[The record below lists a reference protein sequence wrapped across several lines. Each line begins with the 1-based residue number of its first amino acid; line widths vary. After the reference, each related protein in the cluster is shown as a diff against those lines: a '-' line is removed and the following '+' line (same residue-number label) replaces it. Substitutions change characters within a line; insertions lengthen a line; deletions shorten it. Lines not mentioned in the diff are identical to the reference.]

1 MPGEL
6 NADMSTISTS
16 ADEMVEREAELTQL
30 RGALV
35 DAARTGTISLIE
47 SPAGTGRTRLLTAAA
62 SLASESG
69 ARVMQ
74 ACGRDSERSFNFGVA
89 LQLFE
94 RCWLNAP
101 PEDQARLFDGPAQL
115 AAPLMG
121 KRAQGA
127 GGAAFADVFGIVH
140 GLFWLTRNLAAPSEE
155 TTGKLPVALLIDDV
169 HRADRASLYFLA
181 YLGCRIRTL
190 PLCLIVTSRTGE
202 PATDED
208 ALSALRSAATIRL
221 SPTDLSV
228 SGAGRLARRWL
239 PEAGPELWRACV
251 EATGGNPLLLHA
263 LLHEVSRLAPA
274 PTPHADVVVGDAP
287 RVVVDWT
294 ISRLKSLPAGA
305 RSLAAAVAASVEPPS
320 LQVAASAA
328 GLAADDAARSADALA
343 GIGLLYSGTPL
354 SFSNLM
360 MARAVRQA
368 TPAAERDLLQARAE
382 GASRPQARGRTLP
395 TINGIVLAEPGS
407 GRREESP
414 PPADDRL
421 CLAQL
426 AVESALRGEHRTRV
440 IKLAELAWSDRAA
453 QPTNSADAAVA
464 TQAATALLIVDEL
477 ELGLEI
483 LADSAQSAPN
493 DEDQAGIAS
502 ATCRTWMLYHR
513 GEVMAA
519 MASAQSALDAAEA
532 TGRPSQPGLQ
542 AARAACLIQLAQLA
556 DSALIVSATPRDVSD
571 ADLPL
576 LLEVRAQLA
585 LAGNRPHEA
594 LKCALEAGRT
604 AARGASQPGFVTWR
618 TTAALAQLA
627 LDEPVRARELAE
639 EELELARSGG
649 VTRATLRSLRV
660 LGLASTGTARFDVL
674 EEAVALGADGP
685 VRLEYLHALVDL
697 GAAAR
702 RANRRA
708 AVRQPLTK
716 ALELAREL
724 GVICVAERAMEEMA
738 AGTGRRRR
746 PRQTGTEALTPSERR
761 VAQLAAQGHTTR
773 QIAAELFVTPKT
785 VEFHLHHVYRKLG
798 IPSTRAALASV
809 LHENPAPTSG
819 PEFAVRP
826 GISPSSRREG
836 A

>member
-1 MPGEL
+1 M
-6 NADMSTISTS
+6 
-16 ADEMVEREAELTQL
+16 
-30 RGALV
+30 
-35 DAARTGTISLIE
+35 
-47 SPAGTGRTRLLTAAA
+47 
-62 SLASESG
+62 
-69 ARVMQ
+69 
-74 ACGRDSERSFNFGVA
+74 A

-94 RCWLNAP
+94 QCWLTAA
-101 PEDQARLFDGPAQL
+101 PEDQARLFHGPAQL

-121 KRAQGA
+121 HRAPGT
-127 GGAAFADVFGIVH
+127 GGAPFADVFGIVH
-140 GLFWLTRNLAAPSEE
+140 GLFWLTRNLAEPAEGIAG
-155 TTGKLPVALLIDDV
+155 TQPVALLIDDV
-169 HRADRASLYFLA
+169 HRADSASLRFLA
-181 YLGCRIRTL
+181 YLGCRIRAL

-208 ALSALRSAATIRL
+208 AMSALRSAATIRL
-221 SPTDLSV
+221 SPADLSG
-228 SGAGRLARRWL
+228 SGAERLARSWL
-239 PEAGPELWRACV
+239 PEAEPALWKACA

-263 LLHEVSRLAPA
+263 LLHGISRRAPA
-274 PTPHADVVVGDAP
+274 PTPHADVVAEDAP

-294 ISRLKSLPAGA
+294 ISRLRSLPAGA

-320 LQVAASAA
+320 LHVAASAA
-328 GLAADDAARSADALA
+328 GLATDDAARSADALA
-343 GIGLLYSGTPL
+343 GIGLLCSGTPL
-354 SFSNLM
+354 SFSNAM
-360 MARAVRQA
+360 IARAVRQA
-368 TPAAERDLLQARAE
+368 TPAVQRDLLQARAE

-395 TINGIVLAEPGS
+395 TINGIVLAEPGT
-407 GRREESP
+407 GRREESTLS
-414 PPADDRL
+414 ADDRL
-421 CLAQL
+421 GLAQL
-426 AVESALRGEHRTRV
+426 AVESALRGEHRARV

-453 QPTNSADAAVA
+453 EPVNSADAVVA
-464 TQAATALLIVDEL
+464 THVARALLIVDEL

-483 LADSAQSAPN
+483 LADSAQSTPH

-502 ATCRTWMLYHR
+502 ATCRSWMLYHR

-519 MASAQSALDAAEA
+519 MTSAQSALDAAEA
-532 TGRPSQPGLQ
+532 AGRPSQPALQ

-556 DSALIVSATPRDVSD
+556 SSALIVSATPRDVSE

-585 LAGNRPHEA
+585 LAGNRPHDA

-660 LGLASTGTARFDVL
+660 LGLASTGIARFDAL
-674 EEAVALGADGP
+674 EEAVAVGADGP

-702 RANRRA
+702 GANRRA
-708 AVRQPLTK
+708 AARQPLTK

-724 GVICVAERAMEEMA
+724 GVTAVAERAEHEMA
-738 AGTGRRRR
+738 AGAGPRRR

-785 VEFHLHHVYRKLG
+785 VEFHLRHVYRKLG
-798 IPSTRAALASV
+798 IPSTRADLASV
-809 LHENPAPTSG
+809 LHGDPARPPAPREASLLSG
-819 PEFAVRP
+819 RA
-826 GISPSSRREG
+826 SRRASAAG
-836 A
+836 ADGAVFS